1 MSEQDPLEGVE
12 ERLGSL
18 EGRSLAEHADVLEEL
33 HQQLVAE
40 LNQLDAGASPDTPAG
55 GEPS

>member
-12 ERLGSL
+12 ERLESL

-40 LNQLDAGASPDTPAG
+40 LNQLDGGASPDTPAA